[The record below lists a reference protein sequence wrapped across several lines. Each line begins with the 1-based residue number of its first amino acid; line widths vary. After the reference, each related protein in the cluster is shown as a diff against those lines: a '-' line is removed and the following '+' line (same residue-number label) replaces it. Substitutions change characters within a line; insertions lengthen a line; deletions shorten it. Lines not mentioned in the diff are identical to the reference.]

1 MLNMLF
7 SGDLYII
14 MEGCSTGDQD
24 GEKKTVWERAYH
36 RSFKYIEIYIH
47 MVS

>member
-24 GEKKTVWERAYH
+24 EKRAYH
-36 RSFKYIEIYIH
+36 RSFKYIEICIH